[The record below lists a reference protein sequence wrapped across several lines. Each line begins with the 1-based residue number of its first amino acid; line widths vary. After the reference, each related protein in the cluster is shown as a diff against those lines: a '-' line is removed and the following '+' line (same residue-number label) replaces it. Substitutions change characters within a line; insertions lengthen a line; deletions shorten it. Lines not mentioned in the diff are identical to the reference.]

1 MASSWAAQVDEL
13 RNRLDHPVIDGD
25 GHVLEVMPIFLRYV
39 DRVGGEGTG
48 DRLMRVMADAAPPR
62 AGDADRGFA
71 QSSWW
76 GVSNDADDLATAA
89 VPDLLATRLDELGF
103 DYVVLYPSAGLSHV
117 TLPHDE
123 LRRIACRALNVMNAE
138 LTAAHGDRMTVAAA
152 VPMHTPEEAVDELTY
167 AVRELGA
174 KVAMIPPGVGRP
186 WPAHADTFPVAQFVD
201 RFGIDSRFDYDPV
214 WQAFVDLGVAVTAHG
229 SASLPNLD
237 CARRSV
243 SSYVFNH
250 VRAHAFL
257 QEELAKS
264 LFLGGVPK
272 RFPELRIAFL
282 ECGAGWAAD
291 LLHSLFEHYEK
302 RGPEGLRHCDPAG
315 VDRDRLGELLG
326 PYGIDVDS
334 FAATWLYGSELA
346 RDEFA
351 AAVDDEGDFRTV
363 FGEQFFFGCES
374 DDRSVYRALDGRGNP
389 FGLPLQAFFSSDIG
403 HFDVPRMGKVLLD
416 SRHQVEA
423 GLLSEDDYRAFT
435 FTNIVQLHGGANP
448 RFFEGT
454 RVEAAAQQV
463 LAGSIPAPRVSSGP
477 LT

>member
-1 MASSWAAQVDEL
+1 MASSWAAQVTEL
-13 RNRLDHPVIDGD
+13 RKRLDHPVIDGD
-25 GHVLEVMPIFLRYV
+25 GHLLEAMPIFLGYV
-39 DRVGGEGTG
+39 DRVGGEGTA
-48 DRLMRVMADAAPPR
+48 DQLMRVMADTAQPM
-62 AGDADRGFA
+62 AGDPDRGFA
-71 QSSWW
+71 RSSWW
-76 GVSNDADDLATAA
+76 GVSNDADDLAAA
-89 VPDLLATRLDELGF
+89 VVPDLLAARLDELGF
-103 DYVVLYPSAGLSHV
+103 DYVVLYPSAGLSQV

-123 LRRIACRALNVMNAE
+123 LRRIACRACNVMNAE
-138 LTAAHGDRMTVAAA
+138 LTAAHRDRMTVAAV

-186 WPAHADTFPVAQFVD
+186 WPAHADAFPVAQFVD

-237 CARRSV
+237 CARRSA
-243 SSYVFNH
+243 SNYVFNH

-272 RFPELRIAFL
+272 RFPELRFAFL
-282 ECGAGWAAD
+282 ECGAGWAVD

-302 RGPEGLRHCDPAG
+302 RGPEGLRDCDPAG
-315 VDRDRLGELLG
+315 VDRDRLGELLA

-334 FAATWLYGSELA
+334 FAAMWLRGDELA

-351 AAVDDEGDFRTV
+351 AAVDDEHDFRTV

-374 DDRSVYRALDGRGNP
+374 DDRSVYRALDSRGNP
-389 FGLPLQAFFSSDIG
+389 FGLRLQAFFSSDIG

-416 SRHQVEA
+416 SRHQVDA
-423 GLLSEDDYRAFT
+423 GLLSEGDYRDFT
-435 FTNIVQLHGGANP
+435 FTNIVRLHGGANP
-448 RFFEGT
+448 HFFEGT
-454 RVEAAAQQV
+454 PVEAAAKQV
-463 LAGSIPAPRVSSGP
+463 LAVSSPSLRASRGSGR
-477 LT
+477 